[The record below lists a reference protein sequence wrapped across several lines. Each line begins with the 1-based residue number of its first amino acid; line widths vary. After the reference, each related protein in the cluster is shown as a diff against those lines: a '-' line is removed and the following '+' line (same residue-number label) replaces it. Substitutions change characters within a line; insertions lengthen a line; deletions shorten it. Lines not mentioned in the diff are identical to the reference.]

1 MTKFYSPTSISIVS
15 LIVSGSLSSVAN
27 AQTSAFDPLSDEIVV
42 SATRIP
48 TSLSEVGSTVTVISA
63 KDIIDS
69 QYSFVSEALRDTAG
83 VAIARN
89 GGPGGATAARIR
101 GAASGQTLVMIDGI
115 IVNDPSA
122 PQGGFNFA
130 NLDVAD
136 IERIEVL
143 HGPQS
148 LLYGA
153 DAIGG
158 VIVITTK
165 KDRSATSA
173 YLEGGSRG
181 TIRGGATALLRDGR
195 AYGRLTISGSR
206 TDGVSRASIG
216 TEKDGYRNL
225 SGSFSGGIALNDQW
239 RAELIARYNDSHAEI
254 DGFAPP
260 TFSFGD
266 TEDTEDTENY
276 AIAGKLSQDFNGFTG
291 TLTVSYNAIDRK
303 NYNSGL
309 ETFSADGDR
318 LSADYLGAVSLRE
331 NIQIIAGGEIER
343 TSVEVSGVDE
353 SANAGAVFAMLEV
366 KPINAL
372 TVSAGVRRDEFSNF
386 DGATTARVAAV
397 WAAPND
403 MFIRASWGQG
413 FRAPSLFELN
423 YNQFGTIP
431 NPNLRPEKANGFD
444 IGLEK
449 RVGDHS
455 LSATFFHTR
464 VTDQIDFDF
473 AGSGYFNIDRARSRG
488 IEVSADLALHEQF
501 SARLSYSFTDAID
514 LGTDARLLRQ
524 PKHKSIAVLTYRPI
538 EQLNLSTSVTYNGSE
553 ADFPVG
559 NEDFIRLDLRAAYA
573 FTDQLEF
580 YGRVEN
586 ATDTNYEDVSGY
598 SEPGVSVFGGIRV
611 RL

>member
-1 MTKFYSPTSISIVS
+1 MGPAIREVRRPAVDVVSRLTGNSQPSGEPVVATSICFKGVSLVTKFYSPTSISIVS

-27 AQTSAFDPLSDEIVV
+27 AQPSAFDPLSDEIVV

-181 TIRGGATALLRDGR
+181 TIRGGATALLRDDR

-216 TEKDGYRNL
+216 TE
-225 SGSFSGGIALNDQW
+225 
-239 RAELIARYNDSHAEI
+239 
-254 DGFAPP
+254 
-260 TFSFGD
+260 
-266 TEDTEDTENY
+266 
-276 AIAGKLSQDFNGFTG
+276 
-291 TLTVSYNAIDRK
+291 
-303 NYNSGL
+303 
-309 ETFSADGDR
+309 
-318 LSADYLGAVSLRE
+318 
-331 NIQIIAGGEIER
+331 
-343 TSVEVSGVDE
+343 
-353 SANAGAVFAMLEV
+353 
-366 KPINAL
+366 
-372 TVSAGVRRDEFSNF
+372 
-386 DGATTARVAAV
+386 
-397 WAAPND
+397 
-403 MFIRASWGQG
+403 
-413 FRAPSLFELN
+413 
-423 YNQFGTIP
+423 
-431 NPNLRPEKANGFD
+431 
-444 IGLEK
+444 
-449 RVGDHS
+449 
-455 LSATFFHTR
+455 
-464 VTDQIDFDF
+464 
-473 AGSGYFNIDRARSRG
+473 
-488 IEVSADLALHEQF
+488 
-501 SARLSYSFTDAID
+501 
-514 LGTDARLLRQ
+514 
-524 PKHKSIAVLTYRPI
+524 
-538 EQLNLSTSVTYNGSE
+538 
-553 ADFPVG
+553 
-559 NEDFIRLDLRAAYA
+559 
-573 FTDQLEF
+573 
-580 YGRVEN
+580 
-586 ATDTNYEDVSGY
+586 
-598 SEPGVSVFGGIRV
+598 
-611 RL
+611 